1 MLQRRHNQQDVNIDQ
16 FTLLRQLYELFYM
29 SEGLLIW
36 LQTQN
41 LTHSWKT
48 WQQFAGLLR
57 NFEVL
62 SHRLS
67 LQYTT
72 EPYAEIKKSNEL
84 PPRTPPRY

>member
-16 FTLLRQLYELFYM
+16 FTLLRQLYELFYTL
-29 SEGLLIW
+29 EGLLIW

-41 LTHSWKT
+41 LIHLWKT
-48 WQQFAGLLR
+48 WQQLAGLLQ

-72 EPYAEIKKSNEL
+72 EPYAEIK
-84 PPRTPPRY
+84 